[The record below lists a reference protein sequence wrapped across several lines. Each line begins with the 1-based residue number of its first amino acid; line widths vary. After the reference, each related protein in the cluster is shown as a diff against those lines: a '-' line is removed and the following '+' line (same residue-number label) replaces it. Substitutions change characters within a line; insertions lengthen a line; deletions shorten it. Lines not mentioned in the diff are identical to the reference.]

1 VQIEDAGAGFDAR
14 AVPPSGRTGLSG
26 MRERAVLLGGDLTL
40 ETSPGDGVRLTAEL
54 PIPEAAT

>member
-1 VQIEDAGAGFDAR
+1 
-14 AVPPSGRTGLSG
+14 

-40 ETSPGDGVRLTAEL
+40 ETSPGDGARLTAEL